1 MNVATTILTL
11 MLCAVCVVRGD
22 QTVRVVHVGG
32 DVPKPGAVNFEGGG
46 MTIDSAMAG
55 VGMDLGLFYAKGRSD
70 NVGPRCPIRVMIFR
84 QGEKTIYD
92 PSVDTAVMRARS
104 LELNDTI
111 AVTDFRQYPK
121 KIEARRQRI
130 DRMLELGSTEVV
142 DELLSLATLQY
153 EYDEWRGQAG
163 AAPKG
168 YVEHLKKEAARLV
181 EGGKGQKILDILD
194 LKLSSL
200 QLEGLGHAHPAIK
213 STTNL
218 IQIFRDLVPK

>member
-1 MNVATTILTL
+1 MNIAKTILTL
-11 MLCAVCVVRGD
+11 ILFAVCAARGN
-22 QTVRVVHVGG
+22 QTARVVSVGG
-32 DVPKPGAVNFEGGG
+32 DVPKPGPVDFVDGG

-55 VGMDLGLFYAKGRSD
+55 VGMDLSPYYARERVD
-70 NVGPRCPIRVMIFR
+70 NDGSRCPIRIVVFR
-84 QGEKTIYD
+84 QGEKTTYD
-92 PSVDTAVMRARS
+92 PSVDAAVMRALP

-130 DRMLELGSTEVV
+130 ERMIELGSTEIV
-142 DELLSLATLQY
+142 DEFLSLATLHS

-168 YVEHLKKEAARLV
+168 SDEHLKKEAARLV

-194 LKLSSL
+194 LKLSAL
-200 QLEGLGHAHPAIK
+200 QLEGLGKAHPAIK
-213 STTNL
+213 SATNL